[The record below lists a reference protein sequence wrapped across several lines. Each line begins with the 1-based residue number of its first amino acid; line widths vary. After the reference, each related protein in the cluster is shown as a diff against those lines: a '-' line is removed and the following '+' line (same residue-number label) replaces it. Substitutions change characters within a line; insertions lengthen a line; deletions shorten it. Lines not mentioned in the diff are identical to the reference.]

1 MELIVSIQLFAND
14 LDIMRTVCL
23 KRMLNVNT
31 SFVFYLTQINFVN
44 SWITRF
50 EYNDGYQVNWT
61 NLTFDD
67 ANKC

>member
-14 LDIMRTVCL
+14 LDIMRTVCF

-31 SFVFYLTQINFVN
+31 SFVFHLTQINFVN

-50 EYNDGYQVNWT
+50 EYNDHYQVKWT